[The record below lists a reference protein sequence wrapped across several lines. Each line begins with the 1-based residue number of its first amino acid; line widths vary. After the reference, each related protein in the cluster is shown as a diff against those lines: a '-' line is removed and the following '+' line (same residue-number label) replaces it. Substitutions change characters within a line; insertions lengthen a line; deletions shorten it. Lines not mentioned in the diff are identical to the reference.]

1 MKINSKK
8 LEIMCAELEITKTE
22 LSKRT
27 GISRQS
33 LSTIIGRGTCLPI
46 TATKLAK
53 GLNVDLSEILAE

>member
-27 GISRQS
+27 GISRQN

-46 TATKLAK
+46 TAAKLAK